1 MGADPFIYV
10 VGLWSIIFGTFENTY
25 YEASRF
31 TLNNGREFDG
41 TRDQAKLVFYL
52 ALSANDFDGTVRITI
67 YDASGRTATKQWY
80 NEPLD
85 RFNLHELLLGENQGW
100 TQQTD
105 FDWRFLSIVEF
116 TVFTSSDEWGQPKHG
131 TYWID
136 WLHFSYYLFEP
147 GKLTTLSNPSGKA
160 FKLDSQM
167 LSTPD
172 YNRGITPNVNWI
184 VTMEPTNFKE
194 WEDASTNPE
203 RTINLQEAETKT
215 ITATYSTAPPNG
227 TNGKPASTL
236 PILVGVS
243 AIATIAFIYFM
254 TRK

>member
-1 MGADPFIYV
+1 MGPDPFV
-10 VGLWSIIFGTFENTY
+10 VQVGLRSIGFGATESTL

-41 TRDQAKLVFYL
+41 TRDQAKLVFYNL
-52 ALSANDFDGTVRITI
+52 LQTGNFDGTVRITI

-80 NEPLD
+80 NEPLGI
-85 RFNLHELLLGENQGW
+85 FNLHELLLGANQGW
-100 TQQTD
+100 IQETN
-105 FDWRFLSIVEF
+105 FDWRYVSIVEF
-116 TVFTSSDEWGQPKHG
+116 TVFTSSDGWGYPKYG
-131 TYWID
+131 TFWID
-136 WLHFSYYLFEP
+136 WLHFTYYQFEP

-184 VTMEPTNFKE
+184 VTMEPSNFKE

-215 ITATYSTAPPNG
+215 ITATYSGSPPNG
-227 TNGKPASTL
+227 NGGGKASML
-236 PILVGVS
+236 PILLGIGLVGTVV
-243 AIATIAFIYFM
+243 FIYFM
-254 TRK
+254 RPK